1 MYIVGVDA
9 AKGKSTMCMIDEYG
23 QTLISPRDINHTRN
37 DLNGFIDELNKT
49 GHKEDICVVMEAT
62 GIYHWPVFNQLTKE
76 GFRVYVVNPLKMKS
90 FARDFNFRGV
100 KTDKIDAGII
110 ALYGA
115 QKYHFLK
122 KAKQATAEREKL
134 LRLSRTYSSMQKP
147 KINLKQ
153 QLDVQL
159 EMMMPGIKE
168 AFSDDEKLYDFL
180 LEFHHYDKIEKY
192 REEAFMK
199 RFIQWAKKRRY
210 RFKRSTPTKIYELS
224 KANISSIPYDETA
237 VLCLSSIVN
246 SLKAIDKG
254 LKDILAR
261 MHEIASLLPE
271 YEVLSAMEGVG
282 YTLIPLIIAEVG
294 DIRRFKNKK
303 SLVCM
308 AGIDVPPY
316 ESGKFKAGK
325 RKITKKGNA
334 HLRRHLY
341 LAMDSIM
348 KVKPKKDT
356 AVYDFMIRK
365 KNEHKPRKQVRVA
378 GMRKFLHI
386 YYARVKEKYKELG
399 LWNIEEFS

>member
-9 AKGKSTMCMIDEYG
+9 AKGKSTVCMIDEHG
-23 QTLISPRDINHTRN
+23 QVFISPKDIGHTRN
-37 DLNGFIDELNKT
+37 DLKSFIDELNKT
-49 GHKEDICVVMEAT
+49 GRKEDVCVVMEAT
-62 GIYHWPVFNQLTKE
+62 GIYHWPVFNQMKKE
-76 GFRVYVVNPLKMKS
+76 GFKVFVINPLKMKA
-90 FARDFNFRGV
+90 FAKDVNFRNV

-115 QKYHFLK
+115 QKYNFL
-122 KAKQATAEREKL
+122 AKVKELSSERDEL
-134 LRLSRTYSSMQKP
+134 LRLARAYSSMQKP
-147 KINLKQ
+147 KVNLKQ

-159 EMMMPGIKE
+159 ETMMPGIKE
-168 AFSDDEKLYDFL
+168 VFSDDEKFYDFL
-180 LEFHHYDKIEKY
+180 LEFHHYDKIERY
-192 REEAFMK
+192 SEETFMK
-199 RFIQWAKKRRY
+199 RFIQWAKKKGY
-210 RFKRSTPTKIYELS
+210 RFKRSTPAKIYELS
-224 KANISSIPYDETA
+224 KTNISSIPYDETA

-261 MHEIASLLPE
+261 MHKIASLLPE
-271 YEVLSAMEGVG
+271 YEVLSAMEGFG
-282 YTLIPLIIAEVG
+282 YTLVPLIIAEVG
-294 DIRRFKNKK
+294 DIRRLRSKK

-308 AGIDVPPY
+308 AGIDVPHY

-348 KVKPKKDT
+348 KVKPKTDT
-356 AVYDFMIRK
+356 AIYDFMIRK
-365 KNEHKPRKQVRVA
+365 KNEHKLNKQVRVA

-399 LWNIEEFS
+399 LWNIEEFL